1 MKKFIIFLV
10 SILTPLFVWFVS
22 SIVTSESVQTW
33 YPLLNKPFFNPPNWI
48 FAPVWTI
55 LYFFIWYS
63 FYKIWTSNKSS
74 IKNESLIYYVHLL
87 VNWLWSFI
95 FFWLKNPWYALVDII
110 ILWILIIIMI
120 KMFYKTSKISSYLL
134 CPYLAWVSFAL
145 ILNMS
150 IFLLN

>member
-1 MKKFIIFLV
+1 
-10 SILTPLFVWFVS
+10 
-22 SIVTSESVQTW
+22 
-33 YPLLNKPFFNPPNWI
+33 LNKPFFNPPNWI

-95 FFWLKNPWYALVDII
+95 FFWLKNPWYALIDII